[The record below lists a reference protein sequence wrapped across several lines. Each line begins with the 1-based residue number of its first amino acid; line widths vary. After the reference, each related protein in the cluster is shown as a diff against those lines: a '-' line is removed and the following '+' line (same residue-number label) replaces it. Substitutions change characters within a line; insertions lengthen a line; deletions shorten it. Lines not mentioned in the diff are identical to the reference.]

1 MNATLNGT
9 YAQAGAPLDNFTFP
23 TLGSVVLHNTSGQVT
38 RLIENSPAFSG
49 QVLGG
54 LANAGVTQGTSD
66 FESFFYVFQSI
77 SDAGD
82 PVNFAKG
89 LGASTS
95 NLLVTE
101 VVGDTTVP
109 NEANVNPLSP
119 AFSAPLTGTEP
130 LMALLDLGAGGTNL
144 ADGTDLNLLQ
154 AGDTSGSPTPVAVF
168 FDGSNPCTTANHGT
182 FVAPVNTNPAC
193 PQGTTTADA
202 FDVMVTQTARALDS
216 AISSIPATPGNKETL
231 GTSSTLANALD
242 QDEQLV
248 P

>member
-1 MNATLNGT
+1 M
-9 YAQAGAPLDNFTFP
+9 
-23 TLGSVVLHNTSGQVT
+23 
-38 RLIENSPAFSG
+38 
-49 QVLGG
+49 
-54 LANAGVTQGTSD
+54 
-66 FESFFYVFQSI
+66 
-77 SDAGD
+77 
-82 PVNFAKG
+82 NFAKG

-130 LMALLDLGAGGTNL
+130 LMALLDLGAGGSNL
-144 ADGTDLNLLQ
+144 ADGNDLNLLQ

-182 FVAPVNTNPAC
+182 FVAPIVPNEAC
-193 PQGTTTADA
+193 GGAADTSAA
-202 FDVMVTQTARALDS
+202 FSVMVTQTARALS
-216 AISSIPATPGNKETL
+216 GLSVPATPSNIDAL
-231 GTSSTLANALD
+231 GTSPTLANALD
-242 QDEQLV
+242 QDEQAA